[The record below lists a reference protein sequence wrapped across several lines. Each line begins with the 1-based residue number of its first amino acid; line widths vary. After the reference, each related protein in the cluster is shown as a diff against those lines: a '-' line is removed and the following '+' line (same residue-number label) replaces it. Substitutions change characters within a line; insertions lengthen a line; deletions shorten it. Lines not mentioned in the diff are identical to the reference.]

1 MQYCRQNVYNPALS
15 STEFPCTHDKHDK
28 WLAECTLH
36 CMATLVTLRSM
47 KLFCFCNYQVPMA
60 RLSAVN
66 SYSLRGSVE
75 HTHARLC
82 LHFLGTLFQPQ
93 KRTNDVDASPTTCV
107 ASNDQAHVN
116 SLLSSANHPPNPDAP
131 ITRLPSSLA
140 IVRLSLACI
149 PSSLLHSTFSSFP
162 IFLPH
167 YRILN
172 PSDTS
177 SCPASPPNLPEECR
191 TQILPQRAPS
201 RALKM

>member
-1 MQYCRQNVYNPALS
+1 MAQLPTVNLYCLWS
-15 STEFPCTHDKHDK
+15 SLE
-28 WLAECTLH
+28 
-36 CMATLVTLRSM
+36 
-47 KLFCFCNYQVPMA
+47 QI
-60 RLSAVN
+60 
-66 SYSLRGSVE
+66 
-75 HTHARLC
+75 HARLC

-116 SLLSSANHPPNPDAP
+116 SLLSSANHPPSPDAP
-131 ITRLPSSLA
+131 ITRLPRSLA

-149 PSSLLHSTFSSFP
+149 PSSLLHSTFSSFR

-172 PSDTS
+172 PSDAG